1 MSPGHSEVAYN
12 DSLCKFNFS
21 YSKRVSRRFVQNRK
35 YPKALCFQKGS
46 GTYRSLDIIPTR
58 CRNLY
63 LEQFCLDDIVPT
75 ILIILIARIII
86 AIRWMLIKILSAVIN
101 HHGEHKVIVPAGCYL
116 DINIICKPDSKSK
129 MLFNIFLLPA
139 CSTHNNIPA
148 AHVNNFQFCQ
158 RAESTFG

>member
-86 AIRWMLIKILSAVIN
+86 AIRWMLIKILSGVISATTIAENVFVLVYILFQAVVN
-101 HHGEHKVIVPAGCYL
+101 HV
-116 DINIICKPDSKSK
+116 S
-129 MLFNIFLLPA
+129 IFLSGQPPLQL
-139 CSTHNNIPA
+139 C
-148 AHVNNFQFCQ
+148 
-158 RAESTFG
+158 R